1 MPKGMH
7 HHAWA
12 KGPTIVRVHGIGPF
26 AFTYVDPGDDPRNKH
41 LDWRTSRGSKARGEA
56 NSQGCQSGDRG

>member
-26 AFTYVDPGDDPRNKH
+26 AFTYVDPGDDPA
-41 LDWRTSRGSKARGEA
+41 TST
-56 NSQGCQSGDRG
+56 